1 MSEETTHI
9 PKAVLYI
16 AKQHPWSIAA
26 QVCLIEKGYGAD
38 EVDLRLVDLGKG
50 ENYAPTFLRLNSQGT
65 VPTLIVPFEN
75 TLSPAPGTE
84 ARFKAVTDIE
94 SIVLTLDRARSA
106 ASRTHTTSSAPA
118 PALAPATIDSNS
130 RARTIITLLHSA
142 PASPELLFLM
152 NARDASVL
160 STYSQT
166 LRPFL
171 SGRIEALS
179 SFASSQES
187 ANVKVSAKTR
197 AFWEEKKVAAQK
209 LLNGVESEG
218 KDREEYF
225 ENSKAAWE
233 VGLGAVLNK
242 LSAEIV
248 GPFTLGD
255 QFSTADVHLSAWL
268 AYVVYLAGGSPS
280 ETGAVAIEKLEKHVG
295 GGFLLPRISEAAGT
309 GSGVSGGDEATPKA
323 AEEPPRS
330 TTKLGVFWDAAR
342 ERPSWK
348 AVEEALAQ

>member
-1 MSEETTHI
+1 MSEENANI
-9 PKAVLYI
+9 PKAVLYVGTKH
-16 AKQHPWSIAA
+16 AWSIAA

-38 EVDLRLVDLGKG
+38 EVDIRHVDLGKG

-94 SIVLTLDRARSA
+94 SIVLTLDRARNA
-106 ASRTHTTSSAPA
+106 ASRTHTTSTAPA
-118 PALAPATIDSNS
+118 PALSPATIEGNAL
-130 RARTIITLLHSA
+130 ARTIISLLHSA

-152 NARDASVL
+152 NARDTTTL
-160 STYSQT
+160 STYSST

-171 SGRIEALS
+171 AGRAAALTE
-179 SFASSQES
+179 FAQAQEN
-187 ANVKVSAKTR
+187 AGIKVSSKTR
-197 AFWEEKKVAAQK
+197 AFWEEKKVAAEK
-209 LLNGVESEG
+209 LIAAVDAEG
-218 KDREEYF
+218 KEREEYF

-242 LSAEIV
+242 LSAEIA

-268 AYVVYLAGGSPS
+268 SYVVYLAGGGPS
-280 ETGAVAIEKLEKHVG
+280 DSGAVAVDKLEKHIG
-295 GGFLLPRISEAAGT
+295 GGFLLPRISGAAGT
-309 GSGVSGGDEATPKA
+309 AGVSGGDEATPKA
-323 AEEPPRS
+323 DEGQPKS
-330 TTKLGVFWDAAR
+330 TTKLGVYWDAAK
-342 ERPSWK
+342 ERASWK
-348 AVEEALAQ
+348 AVEEALAK